1 MYKEITQILREEVK
15 IIYKGVLRI
24 ENWRF
29 IYSQHLI
36 LSLFSLWFFFCLKSN
51 NKKEGNQSNNKKE
64 RRQSSKEK
72 FVFCFSNFNQK

>member
-1 MYKEITQILREEVK
+1 MKTYIQYLMYKEITQILREEVK

-36 LSLFSLWFFFCLKSN
+36 LSLFSLCGFFLLK
-51 NKKEGNQSNNKKE
+51 K
-64 RRQSSKEK
+64 
-72 FVFCFSNFNQK
+72 

>member
-36 LSLFSLWFFFCLKSN
+36 LSLSLFVVFFCLKSN

-64 RRQSSKEK
+64 RRQSKEK